1 MGTPLYGKSF
11 SFSISLV
18 ESTNRPNF
26 KVGPTIEVG
35 DFEISKDGDTFIN
48 LATTPTVSPAGDVRV
63 VVTLTATEME
73 AHDIAIYGHD
83 AAGSEW
89 DDVFINISPLTN
101 DVLVFTGDALAS
113 ANKICNLALS
123 HLGIGKEI
131 EDLETDTSQEAEACR
146 LFFTVAQDVT
156 LRGFPWPFATKIEA
170 LDLVEELTADTDE
183 WGYSYRYPSDCLK
196 LRRVISGMRNDSPQS
211 KVPYDVGRDDT
222 GQLVF
227 CDETD
232 AIMEYT
238 YRETDPSKYPID
250 FIMALSYF
258 LAHLIAPRL
267 TKGDPFKLAQQNL
280 QMHLL
285 TLQKAQA
292 DGYNER
298 QPDLEVDSSF
308 IRGRD

>member
-1 MGTPLYGKSF
+1 MSTPLHGKSF
-11 SFSISLV
+11 EFSLV
-18 ESTNRPNF
+18 LVDSFLRPSF
-26 KVGPTIEVG
+26 KSNPTISVG
-35 DFEISKDGDTFIN
+35 DFKISKDGGAFVN
-48 LATTPTVSPAGDVRV
+48 LTNTPTVNPSGGVRV
-63 VVTLTATEME
+63 SIELTSVEMT
-73 AHDIAIYGHD
+73 ANDIAIHGTD
-83 AAGSEW
+83 VSGVQW
-89 DDVFINISPLTN
+89 DDVFVNISPLTN
-101 DVLVFTGDALAS
+101 DVIVFTGDALAS

-232 AIMEYT
+232 AMMEYT